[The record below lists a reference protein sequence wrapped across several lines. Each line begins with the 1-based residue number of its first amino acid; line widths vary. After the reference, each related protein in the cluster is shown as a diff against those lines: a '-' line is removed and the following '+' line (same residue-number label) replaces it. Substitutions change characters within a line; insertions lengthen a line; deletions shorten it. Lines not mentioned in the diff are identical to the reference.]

1 MKVLWWFHEMFRY
14 KLTWADVVSYQFRKQ
29 GHSHSRSLAEM
40 LCLLNWKDLLEWGE
54 ACDDDNGEIS
64 TQEHPSLSLSLSH
77 GIFTYKDQ
85 KRSPITLQT
94 TLFSAELWGMF
105 GIVEIIHH
113 SRRKAFET
121 EYICVYCT
129 SMGKEYNPK
138 GCTIRGTIIVISDLR
153 IQQDWGFNCSDV
165 LLKVSRML
173 PVSTHNALPDDK
185 DLTKN
190 GESSLNLEYGVQWC
204 LRWGKGEII
213 TRSLGKESTTY
224 PVDKPPS
231 FFLYLFIYFTPL
243 SRSALKFYT

>member
-1 MKVLWWFHEMFRY
+1 
-14 KLTWADVVSYQFRKQ
+14 
-29 GHSHSRSLAEM
+29 
-40 LCLLNWKDLLEWGE
+40 
-54 ACDDDNGEIS
+54 
-64 TQEHPSLSLSLSH
+64 
-77 GIFTYKDQ
+77 
-85 KRSPITLQT
+85 
-94 TLFSAELWGMF
+94 MF

-165 LLKVSRML
+165 LLNVSRML

-190 GESSLNLEYGVQWC
+190 RESSLNLEYGVQWY